1 MLNVLVQLERFVMSK
16 LKLCQGTKCHTYHT
30 QDRLKGTK
38 GNKTFQTRRRS
49 SFYYGGN
56 NFCSLNCQNDWFE
69 TFGNRAI
76 DHFGRLEEPKHLT
89 EDNAWVKD
97 YDYLQV
103 NNGDYRWGN
112 ENRVFYFRNKITK
125 EQRPLTEEQYRDD
138 NYTLNT
144 I

>member
-1 MLNVLVQLERFVMSK
+1 MSE
-16 LKLCQGTKCHTYHT
+16 LKLCQGTSCHTYTT

-38 GNKTFQTRRRS
+38 ENKTYQTRRRS
-49 SFYYGGN
+49 SFYYGGS

-69 TFGNRAI
+69 TYGNRAI
-76 DHFGRLEEPKHLT
+76 DHFGRLTEPKHLT

-97 YDYLQV
+97 YDYR
-103 NNGDYRWGN
+103 GGWSN
-112 ENRVFYFRNKITK
+112 ENRTYVYRNAVTK
-125 EQRPLTEEQYRDD
+125 EQRPLTEEQFRDN